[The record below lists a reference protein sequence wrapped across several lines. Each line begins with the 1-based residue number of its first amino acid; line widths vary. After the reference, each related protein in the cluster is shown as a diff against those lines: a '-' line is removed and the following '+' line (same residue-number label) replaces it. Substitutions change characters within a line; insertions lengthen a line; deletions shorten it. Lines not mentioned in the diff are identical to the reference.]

1 MHDLAVFVPP
11 DIAASFVA
19 YLDAQRFVLPPT
31 FSELRTR
38 FTAALANPTPSPPL
52 TFSQPLASL
61 RTSSFAA
68 ASPASTLMAQE
79 TRTIAPLPQRAQQQW
94 RTRSLPPE
102 DRLKDFDAALRRPP
116 LRLPPPS
123 PMPLSLL
130 ECPDE
135 PTPVSSPVLG
145 LSSLGSS
152 PTLRGDYS
160 PIRGSCLSPLRFDSE
175 TPSQPRSPR
184 LSTLGKRGAAD
195 LDDYGPNDEEEEEE
209 EDEEDEEEEER
220 DEGEGWEE
228 WCRRREAAL
237 RGQGHW
243 IGRKIRIPGGGGGGG
258 NAGVGG
264 GNPINL
270 WTPDCPRRGGAARI
284 GSAVDIGHMPCGQP
298 GCSDCEQGEDE
309 DGQESNGGGGQES
322 SGVGGKG
329 GGKAR
334 GRLQGRGKNN
344 TQAGGRKRSKK
355 DIDWR
360 LDEDGGPPPTEGA
373 GKMLSQ
379 FLSVFG
385 RAHRQDLEDVLAGT
399 GDPSAAPTG
408 PQDMVSLV
416 ARIKHQ
422 INAIRVHELHLMLN
436 LIQLVLNVDSMRAE
450 AQLQHRPR
458 VTTRQLAK
466 DCGMHEN
473 TFTDWITFG
482 QRLMLLCA
490 GGTLYL
496 LPIIAALNL
505 RTKITR
511 QYSEQD
517 ILSLASAL
525 RRVKHGLWL
534 PMVRRLMVPVFH
546 MRGTTGGYIHSL
558 WLHRNVP
565 VSNSNESRRIDSFGF
580 GDTQM
585 ADQVFDSV
593 RTHFPKL
600 HPRSAEWNSG
610 TIPPWKPLEDPE
622 RVPLPPVFTITTP
635 LKFEKTTPS
644 LKRKNRNKFTEEQQV
659 IATEAQTAES
669 LDDLQELVD
678 ELHEDGKRKTDQYV
692 GINSDI
698 LDGNALR
705 LQDAN
710 GKLLSFLFT
719 IPDEYKQQL
728 SDAAQHIHACMPG
741 EFVHDD
747 SRREKFSYKSD
758 HHAWYARYGEN
769 GTGAPDAHPD
779 NVSKNHGQR
788 VNFEQ
793 RYAHRSKEMKDT
805 EEYTILAEAYSD
817 FFQLLQL
824 AEYNELSVFVEH
836 LPLDASSPCYPFGG
850 FVVNLRVCT
859 WAHRDHGD
867 KKICIVVPF
876 GSFTGGELCL
886 YETGFCFDLK
896 LGDVLIFPSCDITHF
911 NLHFTGV
918 RGTLVLHSDRQGDV
932 WAKTYNGWSRHFVTH
947 S

>member
-1 MHDLAVFVPP
+1 MHDLAVFIPP

-19 YLDAQRFVLPPT
+19 YLDAQRFALPPT

-38 FTAALANPTPSPPL
+38 FTAALANPTPSLCL
-52 TFSQPLASL
+52 TVNQPLASL
-61 RTSSFAA
+61 RTSSFAT
-68 ASPASTLMAQE
+68 ASPASALMAQE
-79 TRTIAPLPQRAQQQW
+79 ARTIAPLPQRAQQPR
-94 RTRSLPPE
+94 RTHSLPPK
-102 DRLKDFDAALRRPP
+102 DRLKDFDTALRCP
-116 LRLPPPS
+116 LFPLPS
-123 PMPLSLL
+123 PSPVPLSLL
-130 ECPDE
+130 ECPDQ

-145 LSSLGSS
+145 LSSLGKN
-152 PTLRGDYS
+152 L
-160 PIRGSCLSPLRFDSE
+160 GSCLSPLQFESE
-175 TPSQPRSPR
+175 TPSQPGSPR
-184 LSTLGKRGAAD
+184 LSTLGKRGAAH
-195 LDDYGPNDEEEEEE
+195 LDDYGLNDEEEEDDEE
-209 EDEEDEEEEER
+209 EDEDDEEKEER
-220 DEGEGWEE
+220 NEGEGWEE

-237 RGQGHW
+237 RGQKLWVGH
-243 IGRKIRIPGGGGGGG
+243 KIRIPGGGGGGG
-258 NAGVGG
+258 HAGVGG

-270 WTPDCPRRGGAARI
+270 WTPDCPRRGAAARI
-284 GSAVDIGHMPCGQP
+284 GSAADIGHMPCDQP
-298 GCSDCEQGEDE
+298 GCPDCEQGEDE
-309 DGQESNGGGGQES
+309 ESNGGSGQES
-322 SGVGGKG
+322 SGVSSKNEG
-329 GGKAR
+329 

-355 DIDWR
+355 NIDWR
-360 LDEDGGPPPTEGA
+360 LDEDGGPEDA

-385 RAHRQDLEDVLAGT
+385 RAHRQDLEDVLAGM

-408 PQDMVSLV
+408 PQDMGLLV

-466 DCGMHEN
+466 EYGMHEN

-496 LPIIAALNL
+496 LPIVAALNL

-511 QYSEQD
+511 QYSEED

-534 PMVRRLMVPVFH
+534 PLVRRLMVPVFH
-546 MRGTTGGYIHSL
+546 MRSTTGGYIHTL
-558 WLHRNVP
+558 RLHRNVP

-580 GDTQM
+580 GDIQM
-585 ADQVFDSV
+585 VDQVFDSV

-600 HPRSAEWNSG
+600 HPRSAEWNGG
-610 TIPPWKPLEDPE
+610 TVPPWKPLEDPE
-622 RVPLPPVFTITTP
+622 RVPLPPVVTITTP
-635 LKFEKTTPS
+635 LKFEKTTSP
-644 LKRKNRNKFTEEQQV
+644 LKRKNRNKFTEEQRV
-659 IATEAQTAES
+659 IAMEAQTAES

-678 ELHEDGKRKTDQYV
+678 ELHENGKRKTDQHV
-692 GINSDI
+692 GINSNI
-698 LDGNALR
+698 LHGNALR

-758 HHAWYARYGEN
+758 HHSWYARYAEN
-769 GTGAPDAHPD
+769 GTSAPDAHPD

-788 VNFEQ
+788 VNFQQ
-793 RYAHRSKEMKDT
+793 RYTHRSKEMKDT

-824 AEYNELSVFVEH
+824 AVKKYLPEEYDELSFFVEH
-836 LPLDASSPCYPFGG
+836 LPLDTSSPCYPFGG
-850 FVVNLRVCT
+850 FVINLRVCT

-867 KKICIVVPF
+867 KKICIVIPF
-876 GSFTGGELCL
+876 GSFAGGELCL

-896 LGDVLIFPSCDITHF
+896 L
-911 NLHFTGV
+911 
-918 RGTLVLHSDRQGDV
+918 GTLVLHSDRQGDV

>member
-19 YLDAQRFVLPPT
+19 YLDAQRFALPPT

-160 PIRGSCLSPLRFDSE
+160 PIRGLTENLGSCLSPLRFDSE

-258 NAGVGG
+258 RTLV
-264 GNPINL
+264 
-270 WTPDCPRRGGAARI
+270 
-284 GSAVDIGHMPCGQP
+284 SP

-334 GRLQGRGKNN
+334 GRLQGRGKNS

-360 LDEDGGPPPTEGA
+360 LDEDGGPPPTE
-373 GKMLSQ
+373 
-379 FLSVFG
+379 
-385 RAHRQDLEDVLAGT
+385 
-399 GDPSAAPTG
+399 
-408 PQDMVSLV
+408 
-416 ARIKHQ
+416 
-422 INAIRVHELHLMLN
+422 
-436 LIQLVLNVDSMRAE
+436 
-450 AQLQHRPR
+450 
-458 VTTRQLAK
+458 
-466 DCGMHEN
+466 
-473 TFTDWITFG
+473 
-482 QRLMLLCA
+482 
-490 GGTLYL
+490 
-496 LPIIAALNL
+496 
-505 RTKITR
+505 
-511 QYSEQD
+511 
-517 ILSLASAL
+517 
-525 RRVKHGLWL
+525 
-534 PMVRRLMVPVFH
+534 
-546 MRGTTGGYIHSL
+546 
-558 WLHRNVP
+558 
-565 VSNSNESRRIDSFGF
+565 
-580 GDTQM
+580 
-585 ADQVFDSV
+585 
-593 RTHFPKL
+593 
-600 HPRSAEWNSG
+600 
-610 TIPPWKPLEDPE
+610 
-622 RVPLPPVFTITTP
+622 
-635 LKFEKTTPS
+635 
-644 LKRKNRNKFTEEQQV
+644 
-659 IATEAQTAES
+659 
-669 LDDLQELVD
+669 
-678 ELHEDGKRKTDQYV
+678 
-692 GINSDI
+692 
-698 LDGNALR
+698 
-705 LQDAN
+705 
-710 GKLLSFLFT
+710 
-719 IPDEYKQQL
+719 
-728 SDAAQHIHACMPG
+728 
-741 EFVHDD
+741 
-747 SRREKFSYKSD
+747 
-758 HHAWYARYGEN
+758 
-769 GTGAPDAHPD
+769 
-779 NVSKNHGQR
+779 
-788 VNFEQ
+788 
-793 RYAHRSKEMKDT
+793 
-805 EEYTILAEAYSD
+805 
-817 FFQLLQL
+817 
-824 AEYNELSVFVEH
+824 
-836 LPLDASSPCYPFGG
+836 
-850 FVVNLRVCT
+850 
-859 WAHRDHGD
+859 
-867 KKICIVVPF
+867 
-876 GSFTGGELCL
+876 
-886 YETGFCFDLK
+886 
-896 LGDVLIFPSCDITHF
+896 
-911 NLHFTGV
+911 
-918 RGTLVLHSDRQGDV
+918 
-932 WAKTYNGWSRHFVTH
+932 
-947 S
+947 